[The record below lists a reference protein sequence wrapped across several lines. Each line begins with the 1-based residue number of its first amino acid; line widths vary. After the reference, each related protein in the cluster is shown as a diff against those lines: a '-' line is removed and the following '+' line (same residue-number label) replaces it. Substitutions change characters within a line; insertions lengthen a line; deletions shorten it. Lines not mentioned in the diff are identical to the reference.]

1 MQEPRLKRPGIISKA
16 LGESRKRRREPL
28 DVILTVKF
36 NFGDAPGDAVT
47 LMHERR
53 VPLVGSVFEN
63 RDRIA
68 REFLRLLVKAGARQ
82 PRVMR
87 RLLARRDR

>member
-1 MQEPRLKRPGIISKA
+1 VKRPGIISKA
-16 LGESRKRRREPL
+16 VGRARERRKQPME
-28 DVILTVKF
+28 VVLTVKM
-36 NFGDAPGDAVT
+36 NFGDHPRDAVT
-47 LMHERR
+47 LVEERR

-82 PRVMR
+82 PA
-87 RLLARRDR
+87 RLFARRRGSGS